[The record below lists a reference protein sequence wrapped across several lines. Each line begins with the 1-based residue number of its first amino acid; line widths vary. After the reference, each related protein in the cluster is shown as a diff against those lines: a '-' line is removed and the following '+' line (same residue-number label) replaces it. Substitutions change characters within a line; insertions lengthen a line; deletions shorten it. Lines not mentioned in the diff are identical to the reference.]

1 MQSYKDLVCV
11 GIINDKK
18 SGLRKALLDGTI
30 DTLGLV
36 LVNKHTL
43 ERSVVVKSVKELVQ
57 NGMLDP
63 EEKTCIDGIHTLING
78 NRYGLVDT
86 EMNVRR
92 MTYTILAI
100 QKNLGKRPG
109 EDFCPTCV
117 VADPT
122 GYTFEVNLHSE
133 YFNYGRYNTE
143 FCKRIINLSSKS
155 DNINGIKVTDYIKPH
170 DYTNI
175 RPITLSN
182 LLDKKMAIIAPYNG
196 KINQQG
202 WFAEHDD
209 VYKADFEKIPTQWV
223 LLPKQLRIARPDYRD
238 IVIDPI
244 APSIIDG
251 AEYVRCRNLIIGEKV
266 VGIAKNC
273 FKNVDADKIIL
284 CNGVKYL
291 GPGALNNLIT
301 GYIEIPLTLE
311 YAYKDNFR
319 YINHY
324 LSDSGRKRR
333 LRENFEFN
341 CKHPLIKDRGYKSG
355 KESVRRISELAQKY
369 GR

>member
-1 MQSYKDLVCV
+1 MKSYKDLVCV
-11 GIINDKK
+11 GIISDKK

-30 DTLGLV
+30 NTLGLV

-92 MTYTILAI
+92 MAYTIVAI

-109 EDFCPTCV
+109 EDFCPTCII
-117 VADPT
+117 ADPT

-170 DYTNI
+170 DYTNV
-175 RPITLSN
+175 RPITLSD
-182 LLDKKMAIIAPYNG
+182 LLDKKMAIITPYNG
-196 KINQQG
+196 KINQQD
-202 WFAEHDD
+202 WFGEHGDA
-209 VYKADFEKIPTQWV
+209 YKAKYKAKFEKITTQWV

-251 AEYVRCRNLIIGEKV
+251 TEYVRCRNLIIGEKV

-284 CNGVKYL
+284 RNGIKFL
-291 GPGALNNLIT
+291 GPGAFNNVIT
-301 GYIEIPLTLE
+301 GYIEIPNTIE
-311 YAYKDNFR
+311 YAHLNNFR
-319 YINHY
+319 DINQY

-333 LRENFEFN
+333 LRENFEFKCENTIIYN
-341 CKHPLIKDRGYKSG
+341 CKHPQVFSC
-355 KESVRRISELAQKY
+355 
-369 GR
+369 